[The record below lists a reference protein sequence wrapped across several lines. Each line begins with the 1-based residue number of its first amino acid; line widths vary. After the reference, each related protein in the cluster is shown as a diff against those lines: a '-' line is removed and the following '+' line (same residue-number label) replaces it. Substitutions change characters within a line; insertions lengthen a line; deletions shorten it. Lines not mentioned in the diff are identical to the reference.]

1 MFPRRDSPH
10 THIRKKGELVALS
23 KRRRPSWIRG
33 HYRPLTSVRAWN
45 FENVDQ
51 AAGGGRWDRD
61 KKWPIR
67 PFIQTSSLQHC
78 YYNAHKG
85 DRYAARNRIRNI
97 VPSRQSPTALYKCGI
112 YLFVKRACYVK
123 HLIVLQLHFF
133 SNHFI
138 NKFEVIPLL

>member
-1 MFPRRDSPH
+1 MAPAQRLPVH
-10 THIRKKGELVALS
+10 THTQEGRTGCTFQKAATIVH
-23 KRRRPSWIRG
+23 RG

-51 AAGGGRWDRD
+51 AAGGGRDDRD

-85 DRYAARNRIRNI
+85 DRYAARNRIRAI
-97 VPSRQSPTALYKCGI
+97 VPSR
-112 YLFVKRACYVK
+112 
-123 HLIVLQLHFF
+123 
-133 SNHFI
+133 
-138 NKFEVIPLL
+138 

>member
-1 MFPRRDSPH
+1 MAPARAQRLPVH
-10 THIRKKGELVALS
+10 THTQEGRTGCTFQKAS
-23 KRRRPSWIRG
+23 HRPSWIRG

-51 AAGGGRWDRD
+51 AAGVEEGGGRDRD

-85 DRYAARNRIRNI
+85 DRYAARNRIRAI
-97 VPSRQSPTALYKCGI
+97 VPSR
-112 YLFVKRACYVK
+112 YVPQLSTNMVFI
-123 HLIVLQLHFF
+123 HLSRGHVM
-133 SNHFI
+133 SST
-138 NKFEVIPLL
+138 